1 MNAYWVWV
9 IVPMYAFVAWVATTW
24 IRARY
29 GYPLTSSC
37 GESVA
42 ATRTVDTQALQ
53 RDLRAR
59 DAELKGLQERVQVL
73 ERIVTDRAAS
83 LEREFEHL
91 AS

>member
-9 IVPMYAFVAWVATTW
+9 IVSMYAFAAWVATTW

-37 GESVA
+37 GAPMVPTRA
-42 ATRTVDTQALQ
+42 ADTQALQ
-53 RDLRAR
+53 SDLRAR
-59 DAELKGLQERVQVL
+59 DAEIRGLEKRVQVL

-83 LEREFEHL
+83 FEREFEHL